1 MKFEITILG
10 SGSSTPSLRRNPAA
24 QLINIM
30 ENYFL
35 VDCGEGTQIQ
45 MRKYKVKFQKIDHIF
60 ISHLHG
66 DHYLGL
72 IGMLQSMHLLGRKK
86 NVHLYAHPDLK
97 EMIDLHMKIS
107 QTRLTFSI
115 VFHPLSYDAS
125 KVIFENKYITVST
138 VVLKHRIP
146 CCGFVFK
153 EKEKQYPLDTQ
164 SAKALNVPMYAFNAL
179 KRGEDVK
186 LEDGRTIAFKEVT
199 FHRPK
204 SYSYA
209 YCSDTAYLEKII
221 ESIKGVDVLF
231 HESTFT
237 EELNDRAKET
247 HHSTARQAAT
257 IAQKAEVGKLV
268 LGHFSVRYKSTENF
282 LAEASAVFPNTIAA
296 EDGMVIRVY

>member
-1 MKFEITILG
+1 
-10 SGSSTPSLRRNPAA
+10 
-24 QLINIM
+24 
-30 ENYFL
+30 
-35 VDCGEGTQIQ
+35 
-45 MRKYKVKFQKIDHIF
+45 
-60 ISHLHG
+60 
-66 DHYLGL
+66 
-72 IGMLQSMHLLGRKK
+72 
-86 NVHLYAHPDLK
+86 
-97 EMIDLHMKIS
+97 
-107 QTRLTFSI
+107 
-115 VFHPLSYDAS
+115 
-125 KVIFENKYITVST
+125 
-138 VVLKHRIP
+138 
-146 CCGFVFK
+146 
-153 EKEKQYPLDTQ
+153 
-164 SAKALNVPMYAFNAL
+164 MYAFNAL

-186 LEDGRTIAFKEVT
+186 LDDGRTIAFKEVT